1 MGKWEIEEE
10 EEQGD
15 VSWANKGKEKSGEW
29 TFSKKESS
37 WGTDKDLASA
47 QEVTD
52 EDPGLRQKKAANQAN
67 ILNILSKLILEA
79 NEDEE
84 DEEREERRSRWQHLL
99 IKFNFVSCSEGVG
112 RVEPVARE
120 DAGVRVK
127 VVRSRGRRME
137 RALTWALELMA
148 WMMASMMREMGGS
161 RAAAA
166 QEEGKEGG
174 SRPAASQGDKEGGRG
189 GSWVATW
196 ATARPLGT
204 TPGSVMIARMSL
216 RQSARSFRR
225 QSFGQKLTNSV
236 ELR

>member
-1 MGKWEIEEE
+1 MGKWEFEEE
-10 EEQGD
+10 EEQRD

-99 IKFNFVSCSEGVG
+99 VKFNFVSCSEGVG
-112 RVEPVARE
+112 RVEPVAGE

-127 VVRSRGRRME
+127 VVRSRGRMME

-148 WMMASMMREMGGS
+148 WMVASMMREMGGN
-161 RAAAA
+161 RAA
-166 QEEGKEGG
+166 
-174 SRPAASQGDKEGGRG
+174 AASQGDKEGGRG

-204 TPGSVMIARMSL
+204 TPGSVMIARTSL

>member
-1 MGKWEIEEE
+1 M
-10 EEQGD
+10 
-15 VSWANKGKEKSGEW
+15 A
-29 TFSKKESS
+29 TY
-37 WGTDKDLASA
+37 
-47 QEVTD
+47 
-52 EDPGLRQKKAANQAN
+52 
-67 ILNILSKLILEA
+67 
-79 NEDEE
+79 
-84 DEEREERRSRWQHLL
+84 LL
-99 IKFNFVSCSEGVG
+99 IEFNFVSCSEGVG
-112 RVEPVARE
+112 RVEPVAGE

-127 VVRSRGRRME
+127 VVRSRGRMME

-161 RAAAA
+161 RAAAAA

>member
-1 MGKWEIEEE
+1 MAG
-10 EEQGD
+10 
-15 VSWANKGKEKSGEW
+15 
-29 TFSKKESS
+29 
-37 WGTDKDLASA
+37 
-47 QEVTD
+47 
-52 EDPGLRQKKAANQAN
+52 
-67 ILNILSKLILEA
+67 
-79 NEDEE
+79 
-84 DEEREERRSRWQHLL
+84 
-99 IKFNFVSCSEGVG
+99 
-112 RVEPVARE
+112 E
-120 DAGVRVK
+120 DARVRVK
-127 VVRSRGRRME
+127 VVRSRGRMME

-148 WMMASMMREMGGS
+148 WMVASMMREMGGN

-166 QEEGKEGG
+166 QEGGKEGG

>member
-1 MGKWEIEEE
+1 MAG
-10 EEQGD
+10 
-15 VSWANKGKEKSGEW
+15 
-29 TFSKKESS
+29 
-37 WGTDKDLASA
+37 
-47 QEVTD
+47 
-52 EDPGLRQKKAANQAN
+52 
-67 ILNILSKLILEA
+67 
-79 NEDEE
+79 
-84 DEEREERRSRWQHLL
+84 
-99 IKFNFVSCSEGVG
+99 
-112 RVEPVARE
+112 E

-148 WMMASMMREMGGS
+148 WMMASMMREMGGN
-161 RAAAA
+161 RPAAA
-166 QEEGKEGG
+166 QEEGKEGS
-174 SRPAASQGDKEGGRG
+174 SRPAASQGANEVGRG